1 MKPLPR
7 SATKVADRRPH
18 PYPHASPN
26 QLFLLRRNLLVPDE
40 LHQIPPQHFSHA
52 VDCSRRVAN
61 GLFARHSLHS
71 RLFPGKNARIET
83 VNSTFDRDNLRPSE
97 ASFAAIHGQRVPEK
111 APRGPLG
118 PW

>member
-26 QLFLLRRNLLVPDE
+26 LLFLLRRNLLVPDE
-40 LHQIPPQHFSHA
+40 LHQILPQHFSHA

-71 RLFPGKNARIET
+71 RLFPGKNARIW
-83 VNSTFDRDNLRPSE
+83 
-97 ASFAAIHGQRVPEK
+97 AAIRFFDIGNPARSEVSVATIHGLRVPEK
-111 APRGPLG
+111 SPRGP
-118 PW
+118 